1 MIIGLVLD
9 PARPRRLLRSF
20 RLAALADA
28 GHDLVHVRV
37 PLAGLE
43 QLGMA
48 RSLRLRYTCRRGQ
61 TEQPVCRA
69 FHEGLKV
76 VVVIIN
82 RSLNNKMLS
91 KVKYLKP
98 N

>member
-1 MIIGLVLD
+1 VIIGLVLD

-61 TEQPVCRA
+61 TEQPGRA

-82 RSLNNKMLS
+82 RSLNNKILS